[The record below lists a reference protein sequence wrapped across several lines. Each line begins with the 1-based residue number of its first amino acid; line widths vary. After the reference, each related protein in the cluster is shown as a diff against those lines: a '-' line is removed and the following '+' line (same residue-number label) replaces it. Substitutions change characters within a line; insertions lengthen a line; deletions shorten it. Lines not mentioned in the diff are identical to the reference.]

1 MLKNNPIL
9 IIKGE
14 FRNKEYITKIK
25 ITPVNRGSM
34 IEIIFNPTLDL
45 KVAKIKQ
52 CHSLYTRLE
61 DREKNILKK
70 KINIFV

>member
-34 IEIIFNPTLDL
+34 IEIIFNPT
-45 KVAKIKQ
+45 I
-52 CHSLYTRLE
+52 SP
-61 DREKNILKK
+61 ILLL
-70 KINIFV
+70 

>member
-34 IEIIFNPTLDL
+34 IEIIFNPTL
-45 KVAKIKQ
+45 
-52 CHSLYTRLE
+52 
-61 DREKNILKK
+61 
-70 KINIFV
+70 